1 MVLIILSFAMQS
13 ICDKV
18 VVKPQKTVRKLARVQ
33 HLYSQLA
40 GRLRRED
47 DEVRILFK

>member
-1 MVLIILSFAMQS
+1 MLSSALQG
-13 ICDKV
+13 ICDRV

-40 GRLRRED
+40 GRLTKED
-47 DEVRILFK
+47 DEVR